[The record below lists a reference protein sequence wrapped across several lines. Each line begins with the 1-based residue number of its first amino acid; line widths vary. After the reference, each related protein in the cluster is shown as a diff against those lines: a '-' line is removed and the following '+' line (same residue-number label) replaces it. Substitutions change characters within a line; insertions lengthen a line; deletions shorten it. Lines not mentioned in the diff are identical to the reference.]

1 MRRKRK
7 GATVAASAEAFK
19 SGLDNRLPSGSTVID
34 VPELLVSYRN
44 YLAKVQGLA
53 LRTCDK
59 YLYFAGR
66 LLDSQITAGD
76 LDWSSFTADRLR
88 EFVAKDAAPRKG
100 FGPHGTATSVRSFL
114 RFLVSQGFIAP
125 GLELAIPK
133 IRHWAKAALPE
144 RLTELEVE
152 HLCATSLD
160 GTAIGSRNY
169 VIILLLTKLG
179 LRANEV
185 ARLQLEDVDW
195 SNGCLLLRAP
205 KSHRERSLPLR
216 KEVGEALINYL
227 QTARPVTMHREV
239 FLRHAP
245 TVSPLKTPS
254 AITKI
259 VKRIMVRASIERR
272 SSGAHLLR
280 HTAATQ
286 MVNQGATFKDVA
298 DVLGHQSLQTT
309 AIYAKLDLARLEQVA
324 LPWPGGEQ

>member
-1 MRRKRK
+1 MRRKIRS
-7 GATVAASAEAFK
+7 AMLVAPAGIVQ
-19 SGLDNRLPSGSTVID
+19 SGLQKVLPASSAATEVQ
-34 VPELLVSYRN
+34 ELLVAYKN
-44 YLAKVQGLA
+44 YLEKVQGLA
-53 LRTCDK
+53 RSTCDK
-59 YLYFAGR
+59 YLYFAVR
-66 LLDSQITAGD
+66 LLESQFAAAG
-76 LDWSSFTADRLR
+76 LDWSAFTADSLR
-88 EFVAKDAAPRKG
+88 QFVELDAAPRKG
-100 FGPHGTATSVRSFL
+100 FGPNGTATSVRSFL

-133 IRHWAKAALPE
+133 IRHWSQAALPQ

-152 HLCATSLD
+152 RLCATSSD
-160 GTAIGSRNY
+160 GTAIGCRNY
-169 VIILLLTKLG
+169 AIILLLAKLG

-195 SNGCLLLRAP
+195 NNGCLLIRAP

-216 KEVGEALINYL
+216 QEVGEALVSYL
-227 QTARPVTMHREV
+227 QGGRPITTHREF

-245 TVSPLKTPS
+245 SVCPLETPS

-259 VKRIMVRASIERR
+259 VKRLLVKAGIERR

-280 HTAATQ
+280 HTAATR

-309 AIYAKLDLARLEQVA
+309 AIYAKLDLARLAQVA

>member
-1 MRRKRK
+1 MLWLKLVARK
-7 GATVAASAEAFK
+7 
-19 SGLDNRLPSGSTVID
+19 
-34 VPELLVSYRN
+34 
-44 YLAKVQGLA
+44 
-53 LRTCDK
+53 
-59 YLYFAGR
+59 
-66 LLDSQITAGD
+66 
-76 LDWSSFTADRLR
+76 SSVVL
-88 EFVAKDAAPRKG
+88 
-100 FGPHGTATSVRSFL
+100 
-114 RFLVSQGFIAP
+114 QGFIAP

-133 IRHWAKAALPE
+133 IRHWVKAALPQ

-179 LRANEV
+179 LRTSEV

-205 KSHRERSLPLR
+205 KSHRERSLPLPQ
-216 KEVGEALINYL
+216 EVGEVITYL

-286 MVNQGATFKDVA
+286 MVNHGATFKDVA
-298 DVLGHQSLQTT
+298 DVLGHQSLQAT
-309 AIYAKLDLARLEQVA
+309 AIYAKLDSLGIHLLFSASGSGMSRAQMFNL
-324 LPWPGGEQ
+324 